1 MKKAPP
7 MSVGEAWFLLVVGIL
22 LGTVFTFGMQFWNAP
37 ISEQDA
43 VHETAVF
50 SSFEIQYGRSNS
62 PKEIIVRFV
71 NHDQL
76 SIDGVCVTTE
86 LINTLKTIRQGD
98 AVTLVIHPNSDTI
111 LEMQYGDISILEFS
125 ETSEKLTNE
134 ASGFMVLGIL
144 CYLAGISG
152 LWRLIVRK
160 R

>member
-7 MSVGEAWFLLVVGIL
+7 MSVGEAWILLAFGIL
-22 LGTVFTFGMQFWNAP
+22 MGTVFTIGMQFWNAP
-37 ISEQDA
+37 IEEQDA
-43 VHETAVF
+43 IHETAIF
-50 SSFEIQYGRSNS
+50 SSYEVQYGRSSS
-62 PKEIIVRFV
+62 PKEIIVRFE

-76 SIDGVCVTTE
+76 SIDGVCVTTA

-98 AVTLVIHPNSDTI
+98 VVAVTIHPNSDTI
-111 LEMQYGDISILEFS
+111 LGMQYGDINILEYS
-125 ETSEKLTNE
+125 ETTENLTNE

-144 CYLAGISG
+144 CYLAGIAG